1 MKPTIK
7 VAWHGLRHGWI
18 PKKELIRLLLFLKK
32 AGRRP
37 RRLPAP
43 SFSAGELDESL
54 VSSFGDHEWRQL
66 AIDALASDRTELHEA
81 LAQLSA
87 EERQILHHPAP
98 VVVGGDDE
106 LAPGDEA
113 TLGLFRESRETLAAQ
128 DRLGRAGVTHV
139 VFGHTHHV
147 IADGLDGHHLNTGS
161 WIPHLNL
168 DSPEV
173 AEKVAAQG
181 LTLELLDD
189 RSLYTL
195 DLRAVRIVPGPNASR
210 VELIVAEG

>member
-1 MKPTIK
+1 MRRRTFSAATVRKS
-7 VAWHGLRHGWI
+7 R
-18 PKKELIRLLLFLKK
+18 LIRLLLFLKK
-32 AGRRP
+32 AGIP
-37 RRLPAP
+37 TKALAGAVL
-43 SFSAGELDESL
+43 SAGEVDESL

-113 TLGLFRESRETLAAQ
+113 TLGLFRESRETRAAQ

-195 DLRAVRIVPGPNASR
+195 DLRAVRIGARAERVP